1 MSFNTGLSGLNAAS
15 KDLNVIGNNIANADS
30 TGFKSSR
37 TEFADIYSTSILGTG
52 SNATGSGVV
61 TSSVSQQFTQGTITE
76 TGNSLDLAIDGNGF
90 FVLSNNGAITYTRNG
105 TFNTDSDGYVVD
117 SAGNRLQGYGLDGDG
132 NIQTEVLT
140 DLVIE
145 SGNQEPL
152 ATSEVTQNLAL
163 DSTDDVPTNT
173 TFDAS
178 DADTYNWS
186 TSVEIFDTQGNA
198 HVMSEYFV
206 KDSSN
211 NWTMYVTIDGRNPSD
226 PTSTTP
232 YSATVTFDSSGNLSS
247 TASSDFTVD
256 ADTYTLTLNDW
267 VPAAE
272 VDGVWGSN
280 GAAASTDGVALDITG
295 STQTNTSYA
304 VNSVSQDG
312 YTTGQLS
319 GVSVGED
326 GILYAT
332 YTNDRSTAIGQVV
345 LATFS
350 NSQGLTPV
358 GNSNWAQSSASGEPA
373 YGVPGSGTKGTLTAG
388 ALEDSNVDLTSELVG
403 LIEAQRNY
411 QANAKTIEIESSIT
425 ETIINIR

>member
-15 KDLNVIGNNIANADS
+15 KDLNVIGNNIANTDS

-37 TEFADIYSTSILGTG
+37 TEFADVYSSTILGTG
-52 SNATGSGVV
+52 TNATGSGVT

-90 FVLSNNGAITYTRNG
+90 FVLSDNGSITYTRNG

-117 SAGNRLQGYGLDGDG
+117 SSGNRLQGYGLDDDG

-145 SGNQEPL
+145 GGNQEPQ
-152 ATSEVTQNLAL
+152 ATSEVSQIFAL
-163 DSTDDVPTNT
+163 DSTDTVPTNT

-178 DADTYNWS
+178 DTDTYNWS
-186 TSVEIFDTQGNA
+186 TSIEIYDSQGNA

-206 KDSSN
+206 KNDN
-211 NWTMYVTIDGRNPSD
+211 NQWTMYVTIDGRNPSD

-232 YSATVTFDSSGNLSS
+232 YSASVTFDSTGNVSAI
-247 TASSDFTVD
+247 TSSDFTVD
-256 ADTYTLTLNDW
+256 STTYVMTLSNW

-280 GAAASTDGVALDITG
+280 GAAASTDGVELDFTS
-295 STQTNTSYA
+295 STQTNTSY
-304 VNSVSQDG
+304 SVSSPTQDG

-326 GILYAT
+326 GVLYAT
-332 YTNDRSTAIGQVV
+332 YTNGRSTAVGQVV
-345 LATFS
+345 LATFT

-358 GNSNWAQSSASGEPA
+358 GGSNWAQSYASGEPA
-373 YGVPGSGTKGTLTAG
+373 YGVPGSGTNGGISSG

-411 QANAKTIEIESSIT
+411 QANAKTIEVESAIAD
-425 ETIINIR
+425 TIINIR